1 MSCIAEFTITSES
14 LPLTNALESAPEM
27 RLDVEQAVA
36 TDPERPVLF
45 LWASGGDFE
54 AFESGLDADETVESL
69 ELMESLPER
78 RLYRVQISDDASA
91 VVYPNDVEVGS
102 CRLDIAFNAEGIH
115 TRMRF
120 PDREALVRYRE
131 RCREMGLEMNVRSI
145 YRGDTESTTG
155 YGLSKKQQ
163 ELLTLAA
170 ETGYFEVPRSVSLSD
185 IAEELDISTQSASE
199 RLRRGV
205 ATLVSSTVCSDIPS
219 NR

>member
-1 MSCIAEFTITSES
+1 MSCIAEFTITSHAI
-14 LPLTNALESAPEM
+14 PLTDALQRAPEM

-54 AFESGLDADETVESL
+54 AFEAGLQRDDTVESP
-69 ELMESLPER
+69 ELMESLPGR
-78 RLYRVQISDDASA
+78 RLYRVQISDDADA

-102 CRLDIAFNAEGIH
+102 SRLDVAFTTAGLH

-120 PDREALVRYRE
+120 PDRDALVEYR
-131 RCREMGLEMNVRSI
+131 RLCNEMGLEMNVRRL
-145 YRGDTESTTG
+145 YRGDADATGG
-155 YGLSKKQQ
+155 YGLSEKQR

-170 ETGYFEVPRSVSLSD
+170 EEGYFDVPRDVPLATLAD
-185 IAEELDISTQSASE
+185 ELGISPQSASE
-199 RLRRGV
+199 RLRRGL
-205 ATLVSSTVCSDIPS
+205 ASLIASTVCSDVPS